1 MDKLSKIMHKK
12 IPTHSRRIT
21 ALHENKKLTES
32 ASIFGKRLMMHY
44 IQADIPKMDYRNL
57 LGHHLLHKL
66 PEIETYKE
74 VKKLVAA
81 RLSACGRDKNLEWE
95 EMINDI
101 EGIEADR
108 TANGLSNVRPGKKH

>member
-1 MDKLSKIMHKK
+1 MHKK

-57 LGHHLLHKL
+57 QK
-66 PEIETYKE
+66 TYKE

-108 TANGLSNVRPGKKH
+108 TANGLSNVQ